1 MSRTN
6 AVRIAGVALLV
17 GLGTI
22 CAGIACVGDEPSGP
36 AGPRVPLD
44 PSSDWNPSS
53 DWAAKGDREPADGGS
68 DPSGYDSGG
77 YDGGSYADASADSG
91 GRDYG
96 SAEGGADADADGDA
110 GWPSDVHADAA
121 PEDARRDDGGER
133 EATDGA
139 CDPDAEDGG
148 DCDAVGDVAPPDA
161 GDGACDPEAEDG
173 GDCGDEAGEPGLK
186 SEDYDEPYVLYLS
199 ADDSNSQASPI
210 IVRWLIEQGE
220 TVPWDAVRVY
230 EFLNYYDFP
239 YDPARSGRVRVTNE
253 FRGIAPADGL
263 YALQVAV
270 QSYEVRA
277 SDRRNVNLTL
287 VLDTSGSMSGRPIG
301 LERDVVR
308 AIADSLRAGDVV
320 SAVEWDDE
328 HSVRLDSHRVSGP
341 ADPAILEMAASLVE
355 GGSTDLHGGL
365 VAGYDLARANYREG
379 WLNRVVLVS
388 DGQANTGIT
397 DIDIIA
403 AAADDMEGEG
413 IYLVGV
419 GCGDGYNDT
428 LMDAVT
434 DAGRGAY
441 VFIDK
446 ESEARRMFVD
456 RFLQT
461 MEVAVRDVQVQLTL
475 PGVFRIE
482 EFHGEEYSTDPAEVD
497 PQHLAPNDAMVFH
510 QLLRAA
516 DPRKVWADDR
526 IDVRVTYRDQSGTTE
541 HTTSAGAT
549 LQQLVDSPAPTMRKA
564 DAIVVYAQA
573 LQRIDSAR
581 VHGAW
586 DAAVQTCESAR
597 DYVGASA
604 DALDDGELRDIE
616 SLLDRYC
623 HTLSGH

>member
-1 MSRTN
+1 MSRKHT
-6 AVRIAGVALLV
+6 VRIAGFALVA
-17 GLGTI
+17 GLGTLW
-22 CAGIACVGDEPSGP
+22 AGINCVGDEPSAPPGS
-36 AGPRVPLD
+36 RVPLD

-53 DWAAKGDREPADGGS
+53 DWAAKGELEPTDGGS
-68 DPSGYDSGG
+68 DPGG
-77 YDGGSYADASADSG
+77 YDAGSYDGGGYRDASADSSG
-91 GRDYG
+91 WDYG
-96 SAEGGADADADGDA
+96 SAEAEAGAGADADADGDA
-110 GWPSDVHADAA
+110 GWPSDSLADGVPDDEAADAA
-121 PEDARRDDGGER
+121 
-133 EATDGA
+133 
-139 CDPDAEDGG
+139 CDPEAEDGG
-148 DCDAVGDVAPPDA
+148 DCDAIGDGAPAEA
-161 GDGACDPEAEDG
+161 GDAACDPEAEDG
-173 GDCGDEAGEPGLK
+173 GDCGDEAGESGLK
-186 SEDYDEPYVLYLS
+186 SEDDDEPYVLYLS

-210 IVRWLIEQGE
+210 IVRWLIERGAM
-220 TVPWDAVRVY
+220 VPWDAVRVY

-239 YDPARSGRVRVTNE
+239 YDPAPVGRVRVTSE

-270 QSYEVRA
+270 QSHAVSA
-277 SDRRNVNLTL
+277 SERRHVNLTL
-287 VLDTSGSMSGRPIG
+287 VLDTSGSMSGRPIE
-301 LERDVVR
+301 LERAVVR
-308 AIADSLRAGDVV
+308 AIADSLHAGDIV
-320 SAVEWDDE
+320 SAVEWDDTR
-328 HSVRLDSHRVSGP
+328 SVRLDSHLVTGP
-341 ADPAILEMAASLVE
+341 ADRAILSMAASLAE

-365 VAGYDLARANYREG
+365 VAGYALARANYREG

-397 DIDIIA
+397 DIEIIA
-403 AAADDMEGEG
+403 SAADDMEGEG

-461 MEVAVRDVQVQLTL
+461 MEVAVRDVQVELTL
-475 PGVFRIE
+475 PGIFRIE

-497 PQHLAPNDAMVFH
+497 PQHLAPGDAMVFH

-516 DPRKVWADDR
+516 DPRRVWADDR
-526 IDVRVTYRDQSGTTE
+526 IEVRVTYRDQTGATE
-541 HTTSAGAT
+541 HAASAGAT
-549 LQQLVDSPAPTMRKA
+549 LQRLVDSPAPTMRKA
-564 DAIVVYAQA
+564 DAVVVYAQA
-573 LQRIDSAR
+573 LQRIDAAR
-581 VHGAW
+581 AHDAW

-604 DALDDGELRDIE
+604 DALDDDELREIA

-623 HTLSGH
+623 RTLSAH